1 MEKRLTALIA
11 ARSADLLPLVYDQLR
26 RLAAARLAREGMAA
40 NLQAT
45 SLVHE
50 AYLRLVGDGSGPLWD
65 TPGHFFAAAAEAMRR
80 ILIEEARRRRS
91 LKGGGNFTRV
101 PLTEGLAVQQA
112 DLDQLL
118 TLDDAL
124 ERLAADDPL
133 LADVA
138 RLRLFAG
145 LTLQDIAESLGIST
159 TVAHRSWG
167 YARAFLRQE
176 LSE

>member
-1 MEKRLTALIA
+1 MDNHLATLIST
-11 ARSADLLPLVYDQLR
+11 RSADLLPLVYDQLR
-26 RLAAARLAREGMAA
+26 RLAASRLAREGMAA

-50 AYLRLVGDGSGPLWD
+50 AYLRLVGDGAGPLWD
-65 TPGHFFAAAAEAMRR
+65 NPGHFFAAAAEAMRR

-124 ERLAADDPL
+124 DRLAQDDPL
-133 LADVA
+133 LANVA

-145 LTLQDIAESLGIST
+145 LTLQDIAASLDIST
-159 TVAHRSWG
+159 TAAYRYWG
-167 YARAFLRQE
+167 YARAFLRHE